1 MFQESRAKYELVY
14 SFKGY
19 KSQELSM
26 SYIYI
31 HSKVTR
37 VKSWLW
43 AIYIYIHLKVT
54 RVKSW
59 LWAIYIYIH
68 FKVTRVKSWL
78 WAIIFISRLQ
88 ESRADYELM
97 NLPVSSDTQFSILL
111 ESLGKNKNYKE
122 NILIKKF
129 HFINRHKLQKSNINL
144 FCINVKVNK
153 YIKQRI
159 LLNNASV
166 RNMLFLQ

>member
-1 MFQESRAKYELVY
+1 
-14 SFKGY
+14 
-19 KSQELSM
+19 
-26 SYIYI
+26 
-31 HSKVTR
+31 
-37 VKSWLW
+37 
-43 AIYIYIHLKVT
+43 
-54 RVKSW
+54 
-59 LWAIYIYIH
+59 
-68 FKVTRVKSWL
+68 
-78 WAIIFISRLQ
+78 
-88 ESRADYELM
+88 M

-159 LLNNASV
+159 LLNNANANTKKTIRKALSV
-166 RNMLFLQ
+166 CWEILSTLTLSRQNVRSLMNAFGIIDFASKNH

>member
-1 MFQESRAKYELVY
+1 MFQESRAKYKLVY

-19 KSQELSM
+19 KSQKLIM

-31 HSKVTR
+31 HS
-37 VKSWLW
+37 
-43 AIYIYIHLKVT
+43 KVT

>member
-19 KSQELSM
+19 KSQKLIM

-31 HSKVTR
+31 HS
-37 VKSWLW
+37 
-43 AIYIYIHLKVT
+43 KVT